1 MSPTAR
7 PAKATKATKAA
18 ALYIVD
24 YGSGN
29 LRSVQKAFEHVGTPA
44 AVGSARQAIRDA
56 AALVLPGVG
65 AFGAAM
71 VQLEGKGL
79 AGLLVERIAAGVPFL
94 GVCLGLQLLFEAS
107 EEDPGVAGLGVM
119 RGDVRALPST
129 VKVPHIGW
137 NQAQLCTCSDL
148 FDGIPDGS
156 AFYFV
161 HSYAV
166 VPRSPS
172 DVLCMTD
179 YDGVTFVSGIE
190 AGNLA
195 AVQFHP
201 EKSSTLG
208 LRFYSN
214 FAREAG
220 LAVAAAPGRGPQGGR
235 PGAGA
240 AKTGRPGPE
249 AASGCGA
256 AGGRR
261 V

>member
-1 MSPTAR
+1 VSPAGPSAKTAR
-7 PAKATKATKAA
+7 GR

-29 LRSVQKAFEHVGTPA
+29 LRSVQKAFEHVGVA
-44 AVGSARQAIRDA
+44 AVVGSDPGAIKNA

-71 VQLEGKGL
+71 EQLETRGL
-79 AGLLVERIAAGVPFL
+79 IGPLVERMEAGVPFL
-94 GVCLGLQLLFEAS
+94 GLCLGLQVLFEGS
-107 EEDPGVAGLGVM
+107 EEDPGVPGLGLI
-119 RGDVRALPST
+119 RGDVRALPAT

-137 NQAQLCTCSDL
+137 NQAELCTCSDL

-161 HSYAV
+161 HGYAV
-166 VPRSPS
+166 VPRSPG

-179 YDGVTFVSGIE
+179 YDGVRFVSGIE
-190 AGNLA
+190 AGNLN

-208 LRFYSN
+208 LRFFRN
-214 FAREAG
+214 FARKAG
-220 LAVAAAPGRGPQGGR
+220 V
-235 PGAGA
+235 GA
-240 AKTGRPGPE
+240 
-249 AASGCGA
+249 
-256 AGGRR
+256 
-261 V
+261 